1 MTAEVVATRPRC
13 GNSLVEPVTKGRS
26 EVRRGSC
33 RPTAH
38 KPDGHGAKQHRPWS
52 TTPALPDAAS
62 QRLLAVVA
70 LSISRTAQPPRGH
83 CFGSNRLLVKQA
95 RRRRKSTTPTRPSFS
110 ATSSA
115 SRALATPTDITAS
128 PARRSWA
135 SCAARH
141 GRPPWHF
148 PPPAPRSS
156 PLLRTC
162 HRAVAKDDRRPTH
175 GQRQD
180 RPAPRRSLC
189 RPPALLREAQRGGA
203 VQRQDQGPRHHRG
216 RPRLV
221 PSHGA
226 RPDEPFPRLCTCRA
240 QLGCR
245 RRVRG
250 APSRKR
256 PSLCCRPGAEGSS
269 MTTQAHRRPRR
280 HRLVNAPA

>member
-83 CFGSNRLLVKQA
+83 CFGSNRLLVEQA

-162 HRAVAKDDRRPTH
+162 HRAVAK
-175 GQRQD
+175 
-180 RPAPRRSLC
+180 RRSPSHPRSTP
-189 RPPALLREAQRGGA
+189 RPPSATTIPLPPTGAPTRGAARWSGPTPGSRTPPPQRSPSVGA
-203 VQRQDQGPRHHRG
+203 VSWGSPR
-216 RPRLV
+216 
-221 PSHGA
+221 
-226 RPDEPFPRLCTCRA
+226 
-240 QLGCR
+240 
-245 RRVRG
+245 
-250 APSRKR
+250 
-256 PSLCCRPGAEGSS
+256 
-269 MTTQAHRRPRR
+269 
-280 HRLVNAPA
+280 